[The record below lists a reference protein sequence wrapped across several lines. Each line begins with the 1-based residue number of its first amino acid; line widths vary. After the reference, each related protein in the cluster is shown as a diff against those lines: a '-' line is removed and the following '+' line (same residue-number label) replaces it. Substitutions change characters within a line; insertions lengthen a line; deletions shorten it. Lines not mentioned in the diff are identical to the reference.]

1 MPLHVLWLQWRRL
14 GPVCC
19 GTVGFRLHGSDR
31 TMTLVGRCADTTHPV
46 SHSRC
51 ACMHP
56 AAIRTR
62 LTPERSCRA
71 RIDPSDKAR
80 ARSLA
85 ALQAVISHPSTAPQ
99 QPRARRAK
107 HRPSAGSQP
116 IRIMADEVP
125 DPSPFASWPMMES
138 VAERVGE
145 SPGKKMLR
153 FFNNLRTSQT
163 ARM

>member
-46 SHSRC
+46 SQSRC

-85 ALQAVISHPSTAPQ
+85 PMQAVISHPSTAPQ

-116 IRIMADEVP
+116 IRIMTDDGKRAVSWRNCTKREAAEKLICAPWEERIFDMVWKGN
-125 DPSPFASWPMMES
+125 SP
-138 VAERVGE
+138 
-145 SPGKKMLR
+145 
-153 FFNNLRTSQT
+153 TC
-163 ARM
+163 